1 MPLLLKVIL
10 RDIKII
16 VMKETNDQTE
26 GLMRDCF
33 FVRQGERRE
42 RCFYSEI
49 LYVEA
54 SGCYCYIHRRD
65 KPRLSIAYPL
75 LMLEPFLPV
84 DMFRRVHR
92 SYIVNL
98 CEVDGFI
105 GKAIC
110 IGKSVLP
117 VSPPY
122 RAAFFGCFNFWDLG
136 RVKKG
141 REDKEM

>member
-1 MPLLLKVIL
+1 
-10 RDIKII
+10 
-16 VMKETNDQTE
+16 MKETNDQTK

-75 LMLEPFLPV
+75 LMLEPFLARGYVPAGTPELYREPLRSGWLYRES
-84 DMFRRVHR
+84 DLYRQERASSQSTLPSGGLRV
-92 SYIVNL
+92 
-98 CEVDGFI
+98 F
-105 GKAIC
+105 
-110 IGKSVLP
+110 
-117 VSPPY
+117 
-122 RAAFFGCFNFWDLG
+122 
-136 RVKKG
+136 
-141 REDKEM
+141 

>member
-1 MPLLLKVIL
+1 MKVGRKLL
-10 RDIKII
+10 RFPPTRFFGQFCR
-16 VMKETNDQTE
+16 EA
-26 GLMRDCF
+26 F
-33 FVRQGERRE
+33 FVERSS
-42 RCFYSEI
+42 CEI

-122 RAAFFGCFNFWDLG
+122 RAAVFGCFNFWDLG

>member
-1 MPLLLKVIL
+1 M

-16 VMKETNDQTE
+16 VMKETNDQTK

-98 CEVDGFI
+98 CEVDGLS
-105 GKAIC
+105 GKR
-110 IGKSVLP
+110 SV
-117 VSPPY
+117 SA
-122 RAAFFGCFNFWDLG
+122 RACFQSVHLTERRSSG
-136 RVKKG
+136 VLISG
-141 REDKEM
+141 I

>member
-1 MPLLLKVIL
+1 M
-10 RDIKII
+10 
-16 VMKETNDQTE
+16 
-26 GLMRDCF
+26 
-33 FVRQGERRE
+33 RQGERRE

-122 RAAFFGCFNFWDLG
+122 RAAVFGCFNFWDLG

>member
-1 MPLLLKVIL
+1 M

-16 VMKETNDQTE
+16 VMKETNDQTK

-33 FVRQGERRE
+33 FVRQGEREGE

-75 LMLEPFLPV
+75 LMSDPFFARGYVPAGTPELYREPLRSGWLYRGKRSV
-84 DMFRRVHR
+84 SARACLQSVHLTERR
-92 SYIVNL
+92 SS
-98 CEVDGFI
+98 G
-105 GKAIC
+105 
-110 IGKSVLP
+110 VLI
-117 VSPPY
+117 S
-122 RAAFFGCFNFWDLG
+122 GI
-136 RVKKG
+136 
-141 REDKEM
+141 